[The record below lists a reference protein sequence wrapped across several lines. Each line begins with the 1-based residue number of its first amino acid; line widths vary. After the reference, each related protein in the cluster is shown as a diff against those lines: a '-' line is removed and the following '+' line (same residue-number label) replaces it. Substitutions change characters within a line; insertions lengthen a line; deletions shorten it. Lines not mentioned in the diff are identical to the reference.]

1 MGLSFRIATGA
12 LDADTHVVELQGEL
26 DVATAPHVKA
36 ALDAA
41 LETGR
46 RFVVVDLGEV
56 GYVDSSTLSVMLA
69 AHRQLDARG
78 GRIVTVCSD
87 PWVAHV
93 FEIAGLTQVLSVTR
107 SRREALSQAQDFP
120 AAA

>member
-1 MGLSFRIATGA
+1 MDRSFRMATGA

-26 DVATAPHVKA
+26 DLSTAPHIQA

-41 LETGR
+41 LATGG

-56 GYVDSSTLSVMLA
+56 SYVDSSTLSVMLA
-69 AHRQLDARG
+69 AHRRLDARG
-78 GRIVTVCSD
+78 GRIVTVCS
-87 PWVAHV
+87 PFAAHV
-93 FEIAGLTQVLSVTR
+93 FEIAGLTQVLTVTR
-107 SRREALSQAQDFP
+107 SRREALGQTHDFP